1 MRAEFVETTEYDR
14 PLPSKPAKRR
24 KRGSDQGLSG
34 DSALRA
40 YLQSM
45 GDCPTFTAE
54 HEQLAALNLR
64 EARVQR
70 WAALLAY
77 PPLVASMRALIDERC
92 EIDAKL
98 GKLLDR
104 VGTSGEEFRVRRTL
118 ANEAEFMQLCREAG
132 ERLPDVDIDSELA
145 ELLVADVGRIA
156 SNERDG
162 LTLEVSRMPGD
173 SRPFRN
179 YHDQVRRAAHRV
191 RKLTNDFCKA
201 NLRLVVSLA
210 RRLAH
215 GRLPLQDLIQEG
227 NIGLLKA
234 VERFDHRR
242 GFRFSTYASWWIRHS
257 ISRAI
262 YNKGRQVRLPV
273 HVHDVHQKITRTRR
287 LYEAQHGREPTLEE
301 LAEATGV
308 ALAKIEKIARIE
320 LGPIISLDAPSS
332 RNDERTGVE
341 LLEDEDGLSPGWDIE
356 ALELDL
362 GLEDALEHLRPME
375 ADILRRRY
383 GLQGVEQETLREI
396 GERYALSRERIRQ
409 LQERAVSSMRD
420 HFSRMELL

>member
-1 MRAEFVETTEYDR
+1 MRAEFVETPEFDR
-14 PLPSKPAKRR
+14 PRLQEPGRRR
-24 KRGSDQGLSG
+24 KRANAQTATG
-34 DSALRA
+34 DTALRS

-45 GDCPTFTAE
+45 GDCPTFTADEE
-54 HEQLAALNLR
+54 HAAAIALR
-64 EARVQR
+64 DARVQR

-92 EIDAKL
+92 EVDNKL
-98 GKLLDR
+98 AKLLDK
-104 VGTSGEEFRVRRTL
+104 VGVAGEEFRVRRTL
-118 ANEAEFMQLCREAG
+118 ANEAEFVELCRLAG
-132 ERLPDVDIDSELA
+132 ERLPDVDVDSELA
-145 ELLVADVGRIA
+145 ELLVADLQRIA
-156 SNERDG
+156 NNERDG
-162 LTLEVSRMPGD
+162 LTLEVARMPGD

-179 YHDQVRRAAHRV
+179 YHEQVRKAAHRV
-191 RKLTNDFCKA
+191 RKLTNDFAKA

-287 LYEAQHGREPTLEE
+287 QYEAQFGREPTMEE
-301 LAEATGV
+301 LADATGV
-308 ALAKIEKIARIE
+308 PLAKIEKIARIE
-320 LGPIISLDAPSS
+320 LGPIVSLDAPSS
-332 RNDERTGVE
+332 RNDDRTGVE
-341 LLEDEDGLSPGWDIE
+341 LLEDEDSPSPGWELE

-362 GLEDALEHLRPME
+362 GLEDALAHLRPME

-420 HFSRMELL
+420 HFSALELL

>member
-1 MRAEFVETTEYDR
+1 MRTEFANSPEFDPVPR
-14 PLPSKPAKRR
+14 KSARRR
-24 KRGSDQGLSG
+24 KRDEQALAGN
-34 DSALRA
+34 SALRA
-40 YLQSM
+40 YLDSM
-45 GDCPTFTAE
+45 GLCPTYSAEEE
-54 HEQLAALNLR
+54 HEAAIKLR
-64 EARVQR
+64 VGRVQR

-77 PPLVASMRALIDERC
+77 PPLVASIRKLIDERL
-92 EIDAKL
+92 EVDAEL
-98 GKLLDR
+98 ASLLDR
-104 VGTSGEEFRVRRTL
+104 LALEGEEFRVRRTL
-118 ANEAEFMQLCREAG
+118 ANEAEFVELCKQAG
-132 ERLPDVDIDSELA
+132 ARMPDIDIDSELA
-145 ELLVADVGRIA
+145 ELLVADVNRIA
-156 SNERDG
+156 NNDRDG
-162 LTLEVSRMPGD
+162 LTLEVARMPGD

-179 YHDQVRRAAHRV
+179 YHEQVRKAAAHV
-191 RKLTNDFCKA
+191 RKLTNDFAKA

-210 RRLAH
+210 RRLSH

-234 VERFDHRR
+234 IERFDHRR

-301 LAEATGV
+301 LADATGV

-341 LLEDEDGLSPGWDIE
+341 LLEDESLPGLGHELE
-356 ALELDL
+356 AFELDA
-362 GLEDALEHLRPME
+362 GLEDALSTLRPME
-375 ADILRRRY
+375 ADILRRRF
-383 GLQGVEQETLREI
+383 GLDGVEQETLREI

-409 LQERAVSSMRD
+409 LQERAVSSMRAE
-420 HFSRMELL
+420 FSRMELL

>member
-1 MRAEFVETTEYDR
+1 MFTEFADSYEVESPR
-14 PLPSKPAKRR
+14 PTKAARRTKAK
-24 KRGSDQGLSG
+24 GEQGISS

-45 GDCPTFTAE
+45 GDVPTFTADQ
-54 HEQLAALNLR
+54 EQSEAIKLR
-64 EARVQR
+64 DARTQR
-70 WAALLAY
+70 WSALLAY
-77 PPLVASMRALIDERC
+77 PPLVPSIRTLINERL
-92 EIDAKL
+92 ELDAKL
-98 GKLLDR
+98 AKLLDR
-104 VGTSGEEFRVRRTL
+104 LGVSAEEFRLRRTL
-118 ANEAEFMQLCREAG
+118 ANEAEFVELCKQAG
-132 ERLPDVDIDSELA
+132 ALLPDIDTDSELA
-145 ELLVADVGRIA
+145 ELLVADLKRI
-156 SNERDG
+156 SINEREQ
-162 LTLEVSRMPGD
+162 LTLEVARMPGD

-179 YHDQVRRAAHRV
+179 YYDQVRRAAERV
-191 RKLTNDFCKA
+191 RKYTNDFAKA

-287 LYEAQHGREPTLEE
+287 LYEAQYGREPSMQE
-301 LAEATGV
+301 LADATGV
-308 ALAKIEKIARIE
+308 PAAKIEKIASIE
-320 LGPIISLDAPSS
+320 LGPIISLDAPAS
-332 RNDERTGVE
+332 RNDDRSGVDM
-341 LLEDEDGLSPGWDIE
+341 LEDEQSMSPGFDLE
-356 ALELDL
+356 ALELDA
-362 GLEDALEHLRPME
+362 GLEDALASLRPME

-383 GLQGVEQETLREI
+383 GLQGVQQETLREI

-409 LQERAVSSMRD
+409 LQERAVSHMRD
-420 HFSRMELL
+420 EFSRRSLL